1 MGWGRKEA
9 NEERRG
15 LVVRK
20 EVTRPKRKGVK
31 GRGTG
36 RPDSVVVRVQE
47 NERVVGR
54 WSHGK
59 GKDLVQK
66 NKN

>member
-1 MGWGRKEA
+1 M
-9 NEERRG
+9 
-15 LVVRK
+15 VRK
-20 EVTRPKRKGVK
+20 EVARPKRKGVK

-47 NERVVGR
+47 NEQVVGR